1 MVIKDSVAISNW
13 PKIILRIHI
22 PSYRIVFVMSIYHNE
37 EPNGNIVFV
46 FKMIA
51 NDCEIFQAIP
61 LSALA
66 PPQGR
71 IIRFAMSHSTTLR
84 NTFKLRS

>member
-51 NDCEIFQAIP
+51 ND
-61 LSALA
+61 
-66 PPQGR
+66 
-71 IIRFAMSHSTTLR
+71 
-84 NTFKLRS
+84 

>member
-37 EPNGNIVFV
+37 EPNENIFLYS
-46 FKMIA
+46 K
-51 NDCEIFQAIP
+51 
-61 LSALA
+61 
-66 PPQGR
+66 
-71 IIRFAMSHSTTLR
+71 
-84 NTFKLRS
+84 